1 MTRLKIMWK
10 RKVPNYR
17 YNENKIKNRDDS
29 YYWVGINSGD
39 I

>member
-1 MTRLKIMWK
+1 MKGTTHGNLTDMFQQSQM
-10 RKVPNYR
+10 
-17 YNENKIKNRDDS
+17 S

>member
-1 MTRLKIMWK
+1 MLSGTHYVPPGLKDLMDG
-10 RKVPNYR
+10 
-17 YNENKIKNRDDS
+17 NKQYVQS